1 MTDSIR
7 LVLDVTG
14 NEDGERLDRLIAHR
28 AADVSRSFAQDLIK
42 EGSVKVNDVV
52 ARPATRVHAGDTIEL
67 SLPPIAQPDELT
79 PAYLP
84 VPIVYEDDDVIVFD
98 KPAGLVTHPAP
109 GHEHGTLVNVVR
121 ALRPDLELR
130 NAERPGVV
138 HRLDKD
144 TSGLIVIA
152 KTEASRRYLL
162 KQWQQRTVV
171 KRYTAL
177 VHGTFEEREG
187 TIDAPISRDPN
198 NRKRM
203 WVVAT
208 GRPAL
213 SHFEVLERFR
223 DVTLVRVIIETGRTH
238 QIRVHFAYIGHPL
251 VGDRTY
257 SGRPFRFSLDRQFL
271 HATGLSFMLPGDRPI
286 EVETPLPADLQRVL
300 EELRAEKAAASGGL
314 P

>member
-1 MTDSIR
+1 MTDAIR
-7 LVLDVTG
+7 LMLDVTAD
-14 NEDGERLDRLIAHR
+14 EDGERLDRLIALR
-28 AADVSRSFAQDLIK
+28 AADISRSFAQQLIK
-42 EGSVKVNDVV
+42 EGNVKVGEVI
-52 ARPATRVHAGDTIEL
+52 ARPATRVHSGDIIEL
-67 SLPPIAQPDELT
+67 SLPPIEPPEDLT
-79 PAYLP
+79 PAHLP
-84 VPIVYEDDDVIVFD
+84 VPIIYEDDDVIVFD

-130 NAERPGVV
+130 DAERPGVV

-152 KTEASRRYLL
+152 KNERTRRYLL
-162 KQWQQRTVV
+162 RQWQQRTVV

-177 VHGTFEEREG
+177 VHGTFDEAEG

-203 WVVAT
+203 WVVAS
-208 GRPAL
+208 GRPAV

-223 DVTLVRVIIETGRTH
+223 DVTLLSVIIETGRTH

-251 VGDRTY
+251 VGDRIY
-257 SGRPFRFSLDRQFL
+257 SGRQFRYQLDRQFL
-271 HATGLSFMLPGDRPI
+271 HATALTFHLPGDRLI
-286 EVETPLPADLQRVL
+286 EVETPLPLDLQSVL
-300 EELRAEKAAASGGL
+300 EFCATRTS
-314 P
+314 

>member
-1 MTDSIR
+1 MVNVVR
-7 LVLDVTG
+7 LVLDVTQE
-14 NEDGERLDRLIAHR
+14 EDGERLDRFIALR
-28 AADVSRSFAQDLIK
+28 SADISRSYAQELIK
-42 EGSVKVNDVV
+42 DGSVKVDDLV
-52 ARPATRVHAGDTIEL
+52 ARPARRVHSGDVVEL
-67 SLPPIAQPDELT
+67 SLPPIEPSAEVT
-79 PAYLP
+79 PAYVP

-130 NAERPGVV
+130 DASRPGVV

-152 KTEASRRYLL
+152 KNEAARRYLL
-162 KQWQQRTVV
+162 KQWQRRTVV

-177 VHGTFEEREG
+177 VHGEIQEAKG

-208 GRPAL
+208 GRPAVT
-213 SHFEVLERFR
+213 HFEVLERFR
-223 DVTLVRVIIETGRTH
+223 DVTLTSVIIETGRTH
-238 QIRVHFAYIGHPL
+238 QIRVHFAYIKHPL

-257 SGRPFRFSLDRQFL
+257 SGRQFRYPIDRQFL
-271 HATGLSFMLPGDRPI
+271 HATALTFLLPGDRPI
-286 EVETPLPADLQRVL
+286 TVETPLPPDLQTVL
-300 EELRAEKAAASGGL
+300 LELRREESRSAGAG